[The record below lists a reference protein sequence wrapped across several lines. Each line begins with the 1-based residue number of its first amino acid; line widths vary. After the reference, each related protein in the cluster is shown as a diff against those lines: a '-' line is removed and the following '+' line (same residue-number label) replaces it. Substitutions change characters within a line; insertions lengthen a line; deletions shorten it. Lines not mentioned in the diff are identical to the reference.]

1 MTSNVVTNTCVQR
14 GSQQLMLG
22 VTLNAQQQLS
32 NFSFSGAPA
41 LAQTLD
47 QLMLNEQADSVYVFG
62 AQGVGKSH
70 VLQGC
75 VLKAQ
80 EMGQEAVYISCSE
93 LMQIPVH
100 QANDYLVGLEHNV
113 LVCVDDIDCLVADS
127 HWAQAWFHLYNRLM
141 QQGNHLVMSA
151 KSNPRTIDCSLNDL
165 RSRLQLANVFQLNAL
180 DEVASRQLLKAK
192 AKQKGLQLTDEQVAY
207 IFSRSP
213 RGLTNLLAVL
223 DLLDSASWLEKRR
236 ITIPFIKQVMA
247 W

>member
-93 LMQIPVH
+93 LMQIPAH

-113 LVCVDDIDCLVADS
+113 LVCVDDIDCLVANS
-127 HWAQAWFHLYNRLM
+127 HWAQAWFHLYNRLT

-151 KSNPRTIDCSLNDL
+151 KSNPRTINCSLNDL

-213 RGLTNLLAVL
+213 RGLANLLAVL

>member
-1 MTSNVVTNTCVQR
+1 MTLNAVQDTLHQL
-14 GSQQLMLG
+14 GSSQLTLG
-22 VTLNAQQQLS
+22 VTLNTQQQLS
-32 NFSFSGAPA
+32 NFCFSGAPA
-41 LAQTLD
+41 LAQTVD
-47 QLMLNEQADSVYVFG
+47 QVLLTEQADSLYVFG

-70 VLQGC
+70 FLQGC

-80 EMGQEAVYISCSE
+80 EMGFEAVYISCKE
-93 LMQIPVH
+93 LVKIPAH
-100 QANDYLVGLEHNV
+100 KATECLLGLENNG
-113 LVCVDDIDCLVADS
+113 LICVDDIDSLVANS

-141 QQGNHLVMSA
+141 QQGNHLVVSA
-151 KSNPRTIDCSLNDL
+151 TDNPRTINCHLNDL

-180 DEVASRQLLKAK
+180 GERASGQLLQAK

-213 RGLTNLLAVL
+213 RGLANVLAVL
-223 DLLDSASWLEKRR
+223 DLLDTASWHEKRR

>member
-1 MTSNVVTNTCVQR
+1 MTSNVVTNTLEHL
-14 GSQQLMLG
+14 GSRQLTLG
-22 VTLNAQQQLS
+22 VTLNTQQQLS
-32 NFSFSGAPA
+32 NFSYSGAPA
-41 LAQTLD
+41 LARTVD
-47 QLMLNEQADSVYVFG
+47 QLLLSEQADSVYVFG

-70 VLQGC
+70 LLQGC

-80 EMGQEAVYISCSE
+80 EMGREAVYISCSE
-93 LMQIPVH
+93 LVQIPTH
-100 QANDYLVGLEHNV
+100 QASDCLAGLENNE

-127 HWAQAWFHLYNRLM
+127 HWAQAWFHLYNKLM

-151 KSNPRTIDCSLNDL
+151 TSNPRTIDCSLNDL

-180 DEVASRQLLKAK
+180 DEVASGRLLQAK

-213 RGLTNLLAVL
+213 RGLANLLVVL
-223 DLLDSASWLEKRR
+223 DLLDSASWHEKRR